1 MGRTLMLLMLVV
13 GLTRAGA
20 GQSEP
25 AVPAAAD
32 TPGLYWAEDY
42 FDNGN
47 LRRRFSFYYSPE
59 TPWMRIYHGPYYD
72 FMYWHSGV
80 VGYQAYYQHGVVHGE
95 VRDNLP
101 CGKPR
106 WEATFRNG
114 KRQGITRQIGYFD
127 DVACGAIRHLYTEFY
142 VDDVREGETVETYF
156 YEDGSVASRK
166 TVPYRNGV
174 REGRYEEVSYHPDGS
189 IASRTRI
196 NYIDDFPMDGDYEST
211 YTYPGGPQ
219 QPTNL
224 PIRQTGTTLYGLTH
238 GTHWSL
244 NPATGGGQYTSAID
258 YRLGAKDGSEV
269 VEWVAFG
276 PNTTGASPGYR
287 FQTNKAGLAHGA
299 SYGDFMSRDFS
310 RQRMYTTE
318 YAYGKGHGTRTSW
331 YTNTQ
336 GIDGMLSDTGRMSNG
351 KLCGQWTTSRPRWNF
366 QTERYE
372 VEYETVNHGP
382 CEPLEIPGA
391 LSPSAIVGTVVDR
404 QLGVPLANVAVSV
417 PGSSTTTDGLGRF
430 EVQAPAG
437 ASVTQVAM
445 QRPGTVSR
453 TATVAIKPGAPT
465 NLGAVSM
472 VRIKPKP
479 LLVDVAHNYPNRA
492 IFLAG
497 VEVPPEVYKATVD
510 WNNVDARVGQVVFRV
525 RNQERSVAPS
535 TEEPTHVETSY
546 ALHAAPFVPSLEPL
560 ANRVTVRALL
570 DGVASDPAHVDLMVV
585 PVPAWIT
592 AFGNFGVAAHD
603 ASYGLL
609 SYKLKAEYP
618 SQPIAIQI
626 SQQSLGATLWQAW
639 SLMPMIGGRNF
650 GIPPSKAE
658 MELEVKSDGTGSVSL
673 AGVTGFEAAGK
684 KIDGKLGGA
693 GNMAYVPGK
702 GLTWQGA
709 TLILGVKG
717 TIEEKAGI
725 VTVIPALS
733 GATSMPYIGG
743 LISRFN
749 NLAQVEGRVYAE
761 ANNSLEII
769 SKTSELGFHS
779 ASGNIKV
786 GLNLGLAAPVHEKLK
801 ATLLG
806 GGETVLYWEVPAN
819 PDYLKDAESK
829 LYANLVFN
837 IWSFEK
843 TFAGEFGFRL
853 SDPGKAVFGAFDGAE
868 AMAPMRP
875 LVFVVPEADK
885 YHLIATSSVM
895 PSLAKTAAGA
905 PVRTTVVTNTFRHP
919 APALLGG
926 DPELLA
932 LVAFKPALSSLQ
944 ATEVQVLNFADA
956 NPSATAVALTNDTR
970 GDFAPTLARD
980 AAGQAVAVWERVR
993 DEALASD
1000 EIEDMAAQME
1010 IAFAWRDAAT
1020 GAWSAPAFVTSN
1032 THLDYAPRLLTAPDG
1047 SLALTWMS
1055 QASSELLAS
1064 TTHPV
1069 RLHLASWDSS
1079 TRTFAPAPTT
1089 LEFTNLVSHA
1099 SAWDGAEASVIA
1111 ILDEDGD
1118 PITSDDT
1125 RVARYRNDGAWS
1137 AAELLTPDAGANELP
1152 WAGQSSAGGDV
1163 LWVREGVLVHA
1174 RDDGAAMPAGPRAG
1188 IAQPR
1193 TYAAAVRG
1201 DGALAVVWQEPTPE
1215 GVGLAASVRD
1225 PLAGAWSETI
1235 ALDAGPRV
1243 GDIPTVAFTAQGNLA
1258 LVFPQHAVAAET
1270 FEVLSTDLV
1279 RVEQSLARDL
1289 AFDAASLRFEPEQP
1303 APGESLTVHVDVV
1316 NHGELAVVDPVVAF
1330 HLGTPDAAGAEIGR
1344 VTISGALAGRDRVA
1358 TSFVLTVP
1366 ASSADPHHLHLI
1378 VDPDNTVAERD
1389 EANNTAVRS
1398 LLLPDL
1404 EIVGTR
1410 SEMLPLSETIRV
1422 WIELR
1427 NNGVVDV
1434 AMADLLVLIEG
1445 VDSGRLRSPL
1455 PAGESRTV
1463 HLDLARADLR
1473 DTIKRVEFVLDPD
1486 EAIDESTRANNRL
1499 EIALSH
1505 WDLGEAFEGE
1515 VAVVADPPE
1524 GGTISGAGRFP
1535 AWSVQRLVATPNAG
1549 FTFGGWNDGL
1559 PDDVRDVVVTHDG
1572 TTTWTATFVRQS
1584 GTLLVQAAPP
1594 EGGTVAGGGTFDLR
1608 SEQILTATPS
1618 TGWRLASWGNDAG
1631 LRDGNRQTERPVL
1644 VLAAEETYIAHFE
1657 PAGTLR
1663 VVIEPAEARAAGAG
1677 WRRTTS
1683 AWWSDSDA
1691 VEADAAVGDASVEFC
1706 DIPGWMTPPRR
1717 AVTVTAGETTTV
1729 EATYTPVLAS
1739 DGSVWILH

>member
-1 MGRTLMLLMLVV
+1 MGRTLVLVMLGVWLAGV
-13 GLTRAGA
+13 GA

-32 TPGLYWAEDY
+32 TPEVYWYEDY
-42 FDNGN
+42 YDNGN
-47 LRRRFSFYYSPE
+47 LWRRYSFYYSAAN
-59 TPWMRIYHGPYYD
+59 PWLRVYHGPYYQ

-80 VGYQAYYQHGVVHGE
+80 VGYEAHYQHGVVHGQ
-95 VRDNLP
+95 VRDYLP
-101 CGKPR
+101 CGKTR

-114 KRQGITRQIGYFD
+114 KRQGTTRQTTYFD
-127 DVACGAIRHLYTEFY
+127 QEGCGAIRHLYTENY
-142 VDDVREGETVETYF
+142 VDDVRDGETVETYF
-156 YEDGSVASRK
+156 YENGNVASRK

-174 REGRYEEVSYHPDGS
+174 REGRYEEVYYHPDGS
-189 IASRTRI
+189 IAARSRV
-196 NYIDDFPMDGDYEST
+196 NYVDDFMIDGDHEST

-219 QPTNL
+219 QPSNL
-224 PIRQTGTTLYGLTH
+224 PITQRWTTLYGLTH
-238 GTHWSL
+238 GRHWSL
-244 NPATGGGQYTSAID
+244 NPATAGGKTSVTID
-258 YRLGAKDGSEV
+258 YRFGLKEGDEIH
-269 VEWVAFG
+269 EWVAFG
-276 PNTTGASPGYR
+276 PNTSGASPGYR
-287 FQTNKAGLAHGA
+287 FQSNKGGLAHGP
-299 SYGDFMSRDFS
+299 SYGDYMSSDFS
-310 RQRMYTTE
+310 RQRMYTTAF
-318 YAYGKGHGTRTSW
+318 AYGKAHGTRTSW

-336 GIDGMLSDTGRMSNG
+336 GLVGMLESTGRVSNG
-351 KLCGQWTTSRPRWNF
+351 KMCGQWTTSRPRWNF
-366 QTERYE
+366 QTQRYE
-372 VEYETVNHGP
+372 VEYETVNYGP
-382 CEPLEIPGA
+382 CEPLEIPGGLA
-391 LSPSAIVGTVVDR
+391 PSAIVGTILDR

-417 PGSSTTTDGLGRF
+417 PGASATTDALGRF

-437 ASVTQVAM
+437 ASVTQVSM
-445 QRPGTVSR
+445 QRPGTVAR
-453 TATVAIKPGAPT
+453 TIPVAIKPGAPT
-465 NLGAVSM
+465 NLGALSM

-479 LLVDVAHNYPNRA
+479 LLVDVAHNYPERA

-525 RNQERSVAPS
+525 RGQERSITPS
-535 TEEPTHVETSY
+535 TQEPTLAEATY
-546 ALHAAPFVPSLEPL
+546 ALHTAPFVPSLEPL

-570 DGVASDPAHVDLMVV
+570 DGVASDPVHVDLMVI

-626 SQQSLGATLWQAW
+626 SPQSLGPTLWQAW

-650 GIPPSKAE
+650 GIPPTKAE
-658 MELEVKSDGTGSVSL
+658 LELEVKSDGTGSVAL

-684 KIDGKLGGA
+684 KIEGKLGGA

-709 TLILGVKG
+709 TMILGVKG

-761 ANNSLEII
+761 SNNSLEIV
-769 SKTSELGFHS
+769 SKTNELGFHS

-853 SDPGKAVFGAFDGAE
+853 SDPGKAMFGAFDAAE
-868 AMAPMRP
+868 AMAPMQP
-875 LVFVVPEADK
+875 LVFVVPDAEK

-895 PSLAKTAAGA
+895 PSPAKTAAGA

-926 DPELLA
+926 NPEMLA
-932 LVAFKPALSSLQ
+932 LVTFKPALPSLQ

-980 AAGQAVAVWERVR
+980 AAGRVVVVWERVR
-993 DEALASD
+993 DEALASE
-1000 EIEDMAAQME
+1000 EIEDMAARME

-1020 GAWSAPAFVTSN
+1020 GAWSAPTFLTSN
-1032 THLDYAPRLLTAPDG
+1032 AHLDYAPRLLTAPDG
-1047 SLALTWMS
+1047 SLALTWLS
-1055 QASSELLAS
+1055 QASSQLLAS

-1079 TRTFAPAPTT
+1079 TQTFTPAATT

-1118 PITSDDT
+1118 PLTSDDT
-1125 RVARYRNDGAWS
+1125 RVARYRHDGAWS
-1137 AAELLTPDAGANELP
+1137 AAELLTSGAGANELP

-1163 LWVREGVLVHA
+1163 LWVREGELVHA
-1174 RDDGAAMPAGPRAG
+1174 RNGGAATAAGPRAG
-1188 IAQPR
+1188 IAQPG
-1193 TYAAAVRG
+1193 TVAAAVRD
-1201 DGALAVVWQEPTPE
+1201 DGALAIVWQEPTPG

-1225 PLAGAWSETI
+1225 PLAGAWSEAIT
-1235 ALDAGPRV
+1235 LDAGPRV
-1243 GDIPTVAFTAQGNLA
+1243 GDIPQIAFTAQGHLA
-1258 LVFPQHAVAAET
+1258 LVFPVHDVAGET
-1270 FEVLSTDLV
+1270 FEVLATDLV

-1303 APGESLTVHVDVV
+1303 APGETVTVHVDVV
-1316 NHGELAVVDPVVAF
+1316 NHGELAVVDPVVASRI
-1330 HLGTPDAAGAEIGR
+1330 GTPNAAGAETGR
-1344 VTISGALAGRDRVA
+1344 VTISGVLPGRDRVA
-1358 TSFVLTVP
+1358 TSFAVTVP
-1366 ASSADPHHLHLI
+1366 ASPADPHYLHL
-1378 VDPDNTVAERD
+1378 VLDPDNALAERD
-1389 EANNTAVRS
+1389 ETNNAAMRS

-1410 SEMLPLSETIRV
+1410 SEALPLSETIRV

-1455 PAGESRTV
+1455 PAGASRTV

-1473 DTIKRVEFVLDPD
+1473 DTIKRIEFVLDPD
-1486 EAIDESTRANNRL
+1486 KAIDESTRANNRL

-1535 AWSVQRLVATPNAG
+1535 AWSTKRLVATPNAG
-1549 FTFGGWNDGL
+1549 FRFGGWNDGL
-1559 PDDVRDVVVTHDG
+1559 PDEARDVVVTHNG
-1572 TTTWTATFVRQS
+1572 VTTWTASFTRQR
-1584 GTLLVQAAPP
+1584 GTLVVQASPP

-1608 SEQILTATPS
+1608 SDQVLTATPG

-1631 LRDGNRQTERPVL
+1631 LRDGNRQTERTVR
-1644 VLAAEETYIAHFE
+1644 VLAEEETYIAHFE

-1663 VVIEPAEARAAGAG
+1663 VTIQPAEARAAGAA

-1683 AWWSDSDA
+1683 VRWSDSDA
-1691 VEADAAVGDASVEFC
+1691 VETDAAVGDASIEFRV
-1706 DIPGWMTPPRR
+1706 IPGWMTPPRR
-1717 AVTVTAGETTTV
+1717 AVTVTAGEATTV